1 MKNRAVLMLFF
12 IILAVA
18 LNAAPPR
25 YQYSYYTQ
33 DSGLSRTM
41 VEDITQDGNGC
52 LWMATW
58 SGLYRFDGKT
68 FTNYKPEQNDSQGR
82 QANMRFDRVY
92 TDAFGLLWAL
102 SYDKALYR
110 FELHRESFT
119 KVECGSGISKIYRLS
134 SDDFL
139 LLTVNGTLLKVK
151 FSDRGKSLDF
161 EEYMRLSDGEE
172 VNDIRKDAEDNV
184 WVLTDKALYR
194 NRSVALARPAYCYE
208 EMDGAVYI
216 GSDGGTIVEYIN
228 GSYFELDSY
237 TAQDIKMICNI
248 PGTLNFIIGSAE
260 DGFNIL
266 NFEDWKL
273 KRVKGK
279 VYSVA
284 EPKSL
289 RDSHGNIWIYSTEGG
304 ICLFDPESCSLE
316 PFYRDESGAAEWD
329 AETNIRCAFV
339 DRQDNVWIG
348 GSWSGVGKAVL
359 KEYKFTLSAPEG
371 SAGDS
376 DGKSVR
382 ALMQSSSGI
391 IYAGTKDGK
400 VYLLDKN
407 IKPLTIWD
415 AGGIAYSITEDS
427 EGRIWL
433 GTKGKGVIENTV
445 AYDVGL
451 PEFSPKRHGESGD
464 PAAAGSE
471 LVYCVRQHGSR
482 LWIASFDGKLAYSEL
497 NGGRRTFTGVVE
509 MPDFPAEPLRKVR
522 HIVFSPSGRMLVG
535 GINGL
540 YSCDNPD
547 DSPELLRFER
557 YEDVDKYDIQHIL
570 ITADGTMYASSYGK
584 GFLLFDGRRVLK
596 TWTGKDGLLSDFV
609 LSAVEDSSG
618 NIWIVTYKGLNKLNP
633 ATGSLTGWSYDRIGH
648 DLLFN
653 EGEPVL
659 TEDGN
664 ILLNTTEGI
673 LSFDPKEISN
683 SSFIPKVFT
692 RALYVSGKR
701 AFHNSEHAVKMRSG
715 ESLSVDFTAV
725 DMCSPE
731 SIVCF
736 WRLDGGGRSGVWT
749 RLDRSGLITLD
760 RLRLGRHTL
769 EMRSTNADGQDVNNR
784 VEMGIVV
791 WPEPQWTIIAILL
804 LFIGFA
810 AITNGLIHR
819 MRLQKAGITTA
830 TPEEETGDGLNE
842 EERRFKEALLAC
854 LQSNLDNGDITSD
867 EIASALNIS
876 RSVLFEKC
884 RAVLGKAPTEYLRDL
899 RFEKA
904 AEMIKE
910 GSYPIAE
917 IAYRTGF
924 NDAHYFS
931 KAFRKHYGMT
941 PSEYRKSFKA

>member
-41 VEDITQDGNGC
+41 VEDISQDGNGC

-58 SGLYRFDGKT
+58 SGLYRFDGKR
-68 FTNYKPEQNDSQGR
+68 FTNYKPAQTDSQGR
-82 QANMRFDRVY
+82 QANMRFDRIY

-102 SYDKALYR
+102 SYDKTLYR
-110 FELHRESFT
+110 FELHRETFT
-119 KVECGSGISKIYRLS
+119 KVECGSGINEIYRLA

-139 LLTVNGTLLKVK
+139 LLTVNNVLLKVR
-151 FSDRGKSLDF
+151 FSDRGKSIDL
-161 EEYMRLSDGEE
+161 EEYMRLPAGET
-172 VNDIRKDAEDNV
+172 VNDVHKDAEDNV

-194 NRSVALARPAYCYE
+194 DRSVASARPAYCYE

-216 GSDGGTIVEYIN
+216 GSDGGIIVEYIN
-228 GSYFELDSY
+228 GRFFELDTY
-237 TAQDIKMICNI
+237 TAREIKMICNI
-248 PGTLNFIIGSAE
+248 RGTLKFIIGSAA
-260 DGFNIL
+260 DGYNIL
-266 NFEDWKL
+266 DFEGWKL
-273 KRVKGK
+273 RRIKGDL
-279 VYSVA
+279 YSVG
-284 EPKSL
+284 EPRSI
-289 RDSHGNIWIYSTEGG
+289 RDSHGNIWICSTEGG

-316 PFYRDESGAAEWD
+316 PFYLDGSGVAGWD

-359 KEYKFTLSAPEG
+359 KEYKFTLAAPQG
-371 SAGDS
+371 TAGDS
-376 DGKSVR
+376 DAKSVR

-400 VYLLDKN
+400 VHLLDKN
-407 IKPLTIWD
+407 LKPLTVWD
-415 AGGIAYSITEDS
+415 AGGIAYSISEDS

-445 AYDVGL
+445 SYDVGL
-451 PEFSPKRHGESGD
+451 PAFRPRRHSESGT
-464 PAAAGSE
+464 PAAAGSQ

-482 LWIASFDGKLAYSEL
+482 LWIASFDGKLTYSEL
-497 NGGRRTFTGVVE
+497 EGGRRTFTGVAG

-522 HIVFSPSGRMLVG
+522 HIAFSPSGRMLVG

-540 YSCDNPD
+540 YSCDNPG

-557 YEDVDKYDIQHIL
+557 YEDLDKYDIQHIL
-570 ITADGTMYASSYGK
+570 ITSDGTMYTSSYGK
-584 GFLLFDGRRVLK
+584 GFLQFDGRRIIK
-596 TWTGKDGLLSDFV
+596 AWTVGDGLLSDFV
-609 LSAVEDSSG
+609 LAAVEDRSG

-633 ATGSLTGWSYDRIGH
+633 ATGAVTGWSYDRIGH

-659 TEDGN
+659 TEDGD

-673 LSFDPKEISN
+673 LSFDPEEISN
-683 SSFIPKVFT
+683 SSYIPKVFT
-692 RALYVSGKR
+692 RAIYVSGKR
-701 AFHNSEHAVKMRSG
+701 AFHDSDHAIRMRSD
-715 ESLSVDFTAV
+715 ESLSVDFSAV

-736 WRLDGGGRSGVWT
+736 WRLDGGGRSGAWT

-760 RLRLGRHTL
+760 RLRLGKHTL

-784 VEMGIVV
+784 LEMGIVV
-791 WPEPQWTIIAILL
+791 RPEPQWTIIAVLVI
-804 LFIGFA
+804 FIGLA
-810 AITNGLIHR
+810 AVTNGLIHR
-819 MRLQKAGITTA
+819 MRLRKAGIPVTE
-830 TPEEETGDGLNE
+830 PEDETGDGLNG
-842 EERRFKEALLAC
+842 EERRFKEAFLTC
-854 LQSNLDNGDITSD
+854 LESNLDNGDVTSD
-867 EIASALNIS
+867 DIASALNIS

-910 GSYPIAE
+910 GSHPIAE
-917 IAYRTGF
+917 IAYRAGF

-931 KAFRKHYGMT
+931 KAFRKRYGMT

>member
-41 VEDITQDGNGC
+41 VEDISQDGNGC

-58 SGLYRFDGKT
+58 SGLYRFDGKR
-68 FTNYKPEQNDSQGR
+68 FTNYKPGQTDSQGR
-82 QANMRFDRVY
+82 QANMRFDRIH

-102 SYDKALYR
+102 SYDKTLYR
-110 FELHRESFT
+110 FELHKETFT
-119 KVECGSGISKIYRLS
+119 KVECGSGISEIYRLA

-139 LLTVNGTLLKVK
+139 LLTVNNVLLKVR
-151 FSDRGKSLDF
+151 FSDRGKSIDL
-161 EEYMRLSDGEE
+161 EEYMRLPAGET
-172 VNDIRKDAEDNV
+172 VNDVHKDAEDNV

-194 NRSVALARPAYCYE
+194 NRSVASTRPAYCYE

-216 GSDGGTIVEYIN
+216 GSDGGIIVEYIN
-228 GSYFELDSY
+228 GRFFELDTY
-237 TAQDIKMICNI
+237 TARDIKMICNI
-248 PGTLNFIIGSAE
+248 RGTLKFIIGSAA
-260 DGFNIL
+260 DGYNIL
-266 NFEDWKL
+266 NFEGWKL
-273 KRVKGK
+273 KRIKGDF
-279 VYSVA
+279 YSVG
-284 EPKSL
+284 EPRSI
-289 RDSHGNIWIYSTEGG
+289 RDSHGNIWICSTEGG

-316 PFYRDESGAAEWD
+316 PFYLDGSGVAGWD

-359 KEYKFTLSAPEG
+359 KEYKFTLATPQG
-371 SAGDS
+371 TAVDS
-376 DGKSVR
+376 DAKSVR

-400 VYLLDKN
+400 VHLLDKN
-407 IKPLTIWD
+407 LKPLTVWN
-415 AGGIAYSITEDS
+415 AGGIAYSISEDS

-433 GTKGKGVIENTV
+433 GTKGKGVIENAV
-445 AYDVGL
+445 INDVGI
-451 PEFSPKRHGESGD
+451 PAFRPRRHGESGT
-464 PAAAGSE
+464 PAAAGSQ

-482 LWIASFDGKLAYSEL
+482 LWIASFDGKLTYSEL
-497 NGGRRTFTGVVE
+497 DGGRRTFTGIVE
-509 MPDFPAEPLRKVR
+509 MPDFPSEPLRKVR
-522 HIVFSPSGRMLVG
+522 HIAFSPSGKMLVG

-570 ITADGTMYASSYGK
+570 ISSDGTMYASSYGK
-584 GFLLFDGRRVLK
+584 GFLQFDGRRVLR
-596 TWTGKDGLLSDFV
+596 TWTGRDGLLSDFV
-609 LSAVEDSSG
+609 LSAAEDSSG
-618 NIWIVTYKGLNKLNP
+618 DIWIVTYKGLNKLNP
-633 ATGSLTGWSYDRIGH
+633 ATGAVTGWSYDRIGH

-653 EGEPVL
+653 EGEPVI
-659 TEDGN
+659 TDDGR

-673 LSFDPKEISN
+673 LSFNPEEISH
-683 SSFIPKVFT
+683 SSYIPKVFT
-692 RALYVSGKR
+692 RAFYVSGKR
-701 AFHNSEHAVKMRSG
+701 AFHDSDHAIRMRSG
-715 ESLSVDFTAV
+715 ETLSVDFTAV

-731 SIVCF
+731 SIACF
-736 WRLDGGGRSGVWT
+736 WRLDGGGRNGDWN

-760 RLRLGRHTL
+760 RLRLGKHSL
-769 EMRSTNADGQDVNNR
+769 EMKSTNADGQDINNR
-784 VEMGIVV
+784 IEMGIVV
-791 WPEPQWTIIAILL
+791 RPEPQWTIIAVLL
-804 LFIGFA
+804 MFIGLA
-810 AITNGLIHR
+810 AVSNRLIHR
-819 MRLQKAGITTA
+819 MRLQKAGIPA
-830 TPEEETGDGLNE
+830 AEPEEETGDGLNG
-842 EERRFKEALLAC
+842 EERRFKETFLAC
-854 LQSNLDNGDITSD
+854 LESNLDNGDVTSD
-867 EIASALNIS
+867 DIASALNIS

-904 AEMIKE
+904 AEMVKE
-910 GSYPIAE
+910 GSLPIAE

-931 KAFRKHYGMT
+931 KAFRKRYGMT